1 MGGRGE
7 SASDAVFYT
16 GEIVTTQPAIQ
27 DRYKSDHLFLL
38 VGTNPLPNFVA
49 ATLMLRSQGQLYL
62 VHSDKT
68 RTVAERLARYWAE
81 HHRQP
86 QFVCVNESDGADIR
100 RHIEHALKHIGDK
113 HVGLNYTGGTKMMA
127 VHATQVIRDYQKPQR
142 PVTLSYLDARTNRM
156 YIEHGNEPA
165 FMTEPL
171 LYEVQPSI
179 QDIVKLHAFRLQD
192 SIARAVQ
199 LSELATV
206 LAGVHQNPDAIK
218 AWRTWCDEVL
228 RKNTR
233 TQKFHEWDKENRL
246 QNLHIELPTDKSLE
260 TVARQMSTS
269 FATSDSNFR
278 LLEATKRS
286 GFARIK
292 HLCEWLD
299 GKWLEHYVFDVLSQI
314 RAQRP
319 ESRIHDIGMGIRPQS
334 ESDSPEYDIDIGVM
348 QGYRLYAISCTTDTN
363 PGMCK
368 LKLFE
373 AYIRAR
379 NMAGDEACVGL
390 VCMVDTPENL
400 QRQIVRSWD
409 AEGKVRVFGR
419 RDMPDLINR
428 MAEWFLITGEGRH
441 A

>member
-1 MGGRGE
+1 M
-7 SASDAVFYT
+7 
-16 GEIVTTQPAIQ
+16 TTQPAIQ
-27 DRYKSDHLFLL
+27 DRYKSDRLFLL

-49 ATLMLRSQGQLYL
+49 ATLMLKSQGQLYL

-68 RTVAERLARYWAE
+68 KAVAERLARYWAE
-81 HHRQP
+81 NHQQP
-86 QFVCVNESDGADIR
+86 QFVCVDESDGANIR
-100 RHIEHALKHIGDK
+100 QQIDYELAHIGDA

-127 VHATQVIRDYQKPQR
+127 VHAIQTIRNYQTSRR

-156 YIEHGNEPA
+156 YIEHGNDPA
-165 FMTEPL
+165 FMTESL
-171 LYEVQPSI
+171 LYEVQPSV
-179 QDIVKLHAFRLQD
+179 QDIVRLHAFKLQK
-192 SIARAVQ
+192 SIARKAQ
-199 LSELATV
+199 LPQLATV
-206 LAGVHQNPDAIK
+206 LARVHQNPDAIK

-228 RKNTR
+228 RKNAR
-233 TQKFHEWDKENRL
+233 TQKSYEWDKENRL
-246 QNLHIELPTDKSLE
+246 QNLHIEFPTDKSLK
-260 TVARQMSTS
+260 TVASQMRTS
-269 FATSDSNFR
+269 FATSGSNFR
-278 LLEATKRS
+278 LLEAAQRS
-286 GFARIK
+286 GFANIK

-299 GKWLEHYVFDVLSQI
+299 GKWLEHYVYYVLSQI
-314 RAQRP
+314 KAQQP

-379 NMAGDEACVGL
+379 NMAGDESCVGL
-390 VCMVDTPENL
+390 VCMVDKPESL

-419 RDMPDLINR
+419 QDMPDLINR
-428 MAEWFLITGEGRH
+428 MAEWFLIVGKGRNT
-441 A
+441 